1 MPAPLPTCGMKV
13 LVVDDDVIARK
24 VLGAFLKQS
33 NYEMSIVE
41 DGQSAFRALT
51 APDAPLVAIIDW
63 MMPDI
68 SGPEL
73 CAKLRQHDFAVQPYL
88 LMLSGRKEKTD
99 IAAALD
105 AGADDFISKPFNI
118 QEMQARL
125 RVATRSVQRQLDLLL
140 QLNELRAELEKARSS
155 QPASAASSPAAPSA
169 EIETSSSAVEPPRT
183 GMTLLED
190 YQIDIIVAGALR
202 HAGQIDTPR
211 RLACLNETQTRVA
224 WAGILLVK
232 EETWVDL
239 FVEINPASAQMFLA
253 QARGTS
259 SQHRNPLDYC
269 ATFQNSLRDSLA
281 SVLRA
286 MGCEIQTPLPTSAIR
301 DHART
306 LPLGESRIERHP
318 YRVGDVEFTFAFVEY
333 PCPLREK
340 STDQLQLCDVLA
352 QPYPPANTHRV
363 PLLRAGVVLKEQF
376 IEKLQD
382 FASATATEVPPVLV
396 HTPSPVALHFK

>member
-1 MPAPLPTCGMKV
+1 MKI

-24 VLGAFLKQS
+24 VLGAFLQQS

-51 APDAPLVAIIDW
+51 APDAPHVAIIDW

-88 LMLSGRKEKTD
+88 IMLSGRKEKSD

-125 RVATRSVQRQLDLLL
+125 RVATRSIQRQLDLLI
-140 QLNELRAELEKARSS
+140 QLDALRTELEKIRSH
-155 QPASAASSPAAPSA
+155 PASPDLTAAASAVES
-169 EIETSSSAVEPPRT
+169 ETASSLVEPPRT

-202 HAGQIDTPR
+202 HAGQIHAPR
-211 RLACLNETQTRVA
+211 RLARPDERLPRVA

-239 FVEINPASAQMFLA
+239 FVETDPISAETLLTQS
-253 QARGTS
+253 RGAS
-259 SQHRNPLDYC
+259 SQFRDPFDYC

-286 MGCEIQTPLPTSAIR
+286 MGCEIQTPLPTTAIR
-301 DHART
+301 DRGRT
-306 LPLGESRIERHP
+306 LPLGEARIERHP
-318 YRVGDVEFTFAFVEY
+318 YRVGDAEFTFAFVEH
-333 PCPLREK
+333 PCPLRTK
-340 STDQLQLCDVLA
+340 TTDQLQLSDVLA
-352 QPYPPANTHRV
+352 QPYPPADTHRV

-376 IEKLQD
+376 IAKLQD
-382 FASATATEVPPVLV
+382 FASATATDVPPVLV
-396 HTPSPVALHFK
+396 HTPSPVALHFQ

>member
-1 MPAPLPTCGMKV
+1 MKV

-33 NYEMSIVE
+33 NYDMSIVE

-73 CAKLRQHDFAVQPYL
+73 CGKLRQHDFAVQPYL
-88 LMLSGRKEKTD
+88 LMLSGRKEKAD
-99 IAAALD
+99 IATALD

-140 QLNELRAELEKARSS
+140 QVNQLRAELEKSRTVATA
-155 QPASAASSPAAPSA
+155 PAPAPAALSVGD
-169 EIETSSSAVEPPRT
+169 ETVSLPVEPQRS
-183 GMTLLED
+183 GMALLED

-202 HAGQIDTPR
+202 HAGQVHTPR
-211 RLACLNETQTRVA
+211 RLARADESLPRLA
-224 WAGILLVK
+224 WASILLTK

-239 FVEINPASAQMFLA
+239 FVETNLPSGKALLA
-253 QARGTS
+253 QARGTP
-259 SQHRNPLDYC
+259 SQQRDPFDYC
-269 ATFQNSLRDSLA
+269 ATFQTSLRDSLA

-286 MGCEIQTPLPTSAIR
+286 MGCELRTPFHTVAIR
-301 DHART
+301 DHRRT
-306 LPLGESRIERHP
+306 LPLGEARIGRHP
-318 YRVGDVEFTFAFVEY
+318 YRVGDAEFTFAFVEHA
-333 PCPLREK
+333 CPLREK
-340 STDQLQLCDVLA
+340 TTGQLQLCDVLA
-352 QPYPPANTHRV
+352 QPYPPASTHGV

-376 IEKLQD
+376 IAKLQD
-382 FASATATEVPPVLV
+382 FAAATSTEVPPVLV
-396 HTPSPVALHFK
+396 HTPSPIALHFS